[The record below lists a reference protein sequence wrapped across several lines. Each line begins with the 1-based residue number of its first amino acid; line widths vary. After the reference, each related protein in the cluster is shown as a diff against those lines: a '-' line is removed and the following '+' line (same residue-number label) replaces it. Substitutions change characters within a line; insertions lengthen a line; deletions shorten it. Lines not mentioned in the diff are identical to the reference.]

1 MIINHLSINKI
12 HDSFQILPS
21 AKTVKTPFVI
31 EVVTLKPRETTQAH
45 SHTEGEAWF
54 IMNGIAEIKENN
66 QTYQARQG
74 DLIYL
79 AAESTHQITN
89 LNQLKSMTFITIW
102 WK

>member
-12 HDSFQILPS
+12 RDSLQLLPS
-21 AKTVKTPFVI
+21 SKTVRTPFVI
-31 EVVTLKPRETTQAH
+31 ELVVLKPHETTEAH
-45 SHTEGEAWF
+45 GHKEGEAWF

-66 QTYQARQG
+66 VTYQARQG

-79 AAESTHQITN
+79 PAESVHQITN
-89 LNQLKSMTFITIW
+89 LNQIKPMTFITIW